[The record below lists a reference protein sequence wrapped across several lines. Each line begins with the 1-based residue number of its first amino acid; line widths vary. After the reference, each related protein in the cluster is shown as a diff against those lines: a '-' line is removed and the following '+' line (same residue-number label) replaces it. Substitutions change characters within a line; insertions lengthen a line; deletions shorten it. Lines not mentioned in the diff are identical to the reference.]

1 MGNIKKAAIV
11 DLLFERGYDSD
22 PIKKWKKTY
31 NLKTANSTVNE
42 KSSDEED
49 EVEEDKDC
57 NYIMNM
63 PIWSL
68 TRERYLDLIKQA
80 GQKESDLKELKSKEI
95 HDLWRENLDEFLEEL
110 EKVEAKEREDEMASI
125 QHGVQGGG
133 SGKKS
138 RGKKKGGNKLVLKE
152 ETFPSV
158 DGEYCEV
165 EIDEAIKKR
174 LELNKKVKKEPKTE
188 VKSKI
193 KEEPQDPDKPTS
205 LADKLKKKKNI
216 IVKKEP
222 SLSNGSTDKKT
233 MKQTTINFKKKTSG
247 KNPWESDSDDN
258 SFSNSETQEDSPI
271 VPKRTVTSRNK
282 TTKKYTIE
290 SSEDENE
297 NFSSSE
303 DEGDFKSAKIDSP
316 QMPRKKPVSKTQM
329 TKVVPL
335 KKGPVKRKK
344 KGRGPLCQ
352 NQQKKSHQRKNPRL
366 ILVQVK
372 RKPRY
377 QMILAELILVHL
389 LRGLPPV
396 VHALQL
402 RSKNTLSVI
411 VTAIF
416 NIVVIFDFTVLRYST
431 ARLD

>member
-1 MGNIKKAAIV
+1 VNIKKAAIV

-49 EVEEDKDC
+49 EVEEDKDY

-282 TTKKYTIE
+282 TTKNTRLK
-290 SSEDENE
+290 
-297 NFSSSE
+297 
-303 DEGDFKSAKIDSP
+303 
-316 QMPRKKPVSKTQM
+316 VLKTKM
-329 TKVVPL
+329 K
-335 KKGPVKRKK
+335 
-344 KGRGPLCQ
+344 
-352 NQQKKSHQRKNPRL
+352 

-372 RKPRY
+372 MKVISKVPKSIVLKC
-377 QMILAELILVHL
+377 QK
-389 LRGLPPV
+389 
-396 VHALQL
+396 
-402 RSKNTLSVI
+402 RSQFLKLK
-411 VTAIF
+411 
-416 NIVVIFDFTVLRYST
+416 
-431 ARLD
+431 